1 MFLHGNLMAA
11 ARALLS
17 IPRPATPGLMA
28 HLPETGGVLTLA
40 LGDPLGGGAVLD
52 LAAPLAAFH
61 QHGARRTDLT
71 SGLTADLLQGAGNAA
86 RAWRTRVDLSAPGL
100 HRIHAEAPVGC
111 DPEGRGLVQHA
122 AACFVLRGAA
132 TATPEPLGLAVE
144 ILPDL
149 LSPGFLP
156 GMRFSARVLA
166 QGHPLTATTVHLERV
181 GAEPV
186 GTQVQALPGHGAP
199 LWIVA
204 ETDREGR
211 FRVSLPA
218 PGLWAITATGPIG
231 WSGLRPVRHVTTLWQ
246 RFGSPGQGT
255 GKESE
260 ALAMAWETA
269 AVPPPSREAAVPG
282 EVAPVP
288 APEPRP
294 RESTA

>member
-1 MFLHGNLMAA
+1 M
-11 ARALLS
+11 
-17 IPRPATPGLMA
+17 
-28 HLPETGGVLTLA
+28 
-40 LGDPLGGGAVLD
+40 
-52 LAAPLAAFH
+52 
-61 QHGARRTDLT
+61 
-71 SGLTADLLQGAGNAA
+71 
-86 RAWRTRVDLSAPGL
+86 
-100 HRIHAEAPVGC
+100 
-111 DPEGRGLVQHA
+111 QHA

-186 GTQVQALPGHGAP
+186 GTQVQALPDHGAP

-269 AVPPPSREAAVPG
+269 AVRPLTAKPPCRGGRPGAGARTAAAGKHRLTCGGISSWLCPVQ
-282 EVAPVP
+282 VP
-288 APEPRP
+288 ACG
-294 RESTA
+294 SD